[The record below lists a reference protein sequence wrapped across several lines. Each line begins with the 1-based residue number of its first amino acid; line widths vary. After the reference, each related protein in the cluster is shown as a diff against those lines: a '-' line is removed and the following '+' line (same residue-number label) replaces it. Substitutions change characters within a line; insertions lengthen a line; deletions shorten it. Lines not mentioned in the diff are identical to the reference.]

1 MSGLK
6 RFLVIFISI
15 TLSFLL
21 QNIVLPKIPDLIA
34 VPNLML
40 ITVLSTGFLF
50 GKAYGL
56 LSGVICGLLLDILG
70 NGIPGFYT
78 LILSLLGY
86 GDGVLSEHMDSE
98 LIPVLYVLLLL
109 NELLYHV
116 YVFIFAFLVRRSYAL
131 WSYVRKIL
139 VPEVLL
145 TMVCFLLV
153 YGLLIYIA
161 RKWDLKVNKGEVK
174 VV

>member
-21 QNIVLPKIPDLIA
+21 QNIALPRVPNLIA

-56 LSGVICGLLLDILG
+56 LTGVICGMLLDIIG
-70 NGIPGFYT
+70 SGIPGFYT
-78 LILSLLGY
+78 LIFSLLGY

-116 YVFIFAFLVRRSYAL
+116 YVFVFAFLVRRSYAL
-131 WSYVRKIL
+131 WPYIKQVLI
-139 VPEVLL
+139 PEVLL

>member
-21 QNIVLPKIPDLIA
+21 QNIALPRVPNLIA

-56 LSGVICGLLLDILG
+56 LTGVICGMLLDILG
-70 NGIPGFYT
+70 SGIPGFYT
-78 LILSLLGY
+78 LIFSLLGY

-116 YVFIFAFLVRRSYAL
+116 YVFVFAFLVRRSYTL
-131 WSYVRKIL
+131 WPYIKQVLI
-139 VPEVLL
+139 PEVLL

>member
-6 RFLVIFISI
+6 RFMVIFISI

-21 QNIVLPKIPDLIA
+21 QNIALARVPNLIA

-56 LSGVICGLLLDILG
+56 MAGVICGLLLDILG
-70 NGIPGFYT
+70 SGIPGFYT

-116 YVFIFAFLVRRSYAL
+116 YVFVFAFLVRRSYAL
-131 WSYVRKIL
+131 WPYIKQVLI
-139 VPEVLL
+139 PEVLL

>member
-1 MSGLK
+1 MNGLK

-15 TLSFLL
+15 ALSFLL
-21 QNIVLPKIPDLIA
+21 QNIVFPRIPNLIT

-40 ITVLSTGFLF
+40 ISVLSTGFLF

-70 NGIPGFYT
+70 SGIPGFYT

-86 GDGVLSEHMDSE
+86 GDGMLSEHMDSE
-98 LIPVLYVLLLL
+98 LIPVLYVLLLV
-109 NELLYHV
+109 NELIYHV
-116 YVFIFAFLVRRSYAL
+116 YVFIFAFLIRRSYTL
-131 WSYVRKIL
+131 WPYIRKVL

-145 TMVCFLLV
+145 TMVIFLLV